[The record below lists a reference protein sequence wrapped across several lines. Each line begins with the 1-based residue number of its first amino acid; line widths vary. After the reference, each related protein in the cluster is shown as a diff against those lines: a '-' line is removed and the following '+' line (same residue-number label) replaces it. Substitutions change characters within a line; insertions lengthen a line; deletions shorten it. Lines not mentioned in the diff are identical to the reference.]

1 MSGYSLHRHVPVN
14 QIGGNKQRRTVSS
27 IYLFII
33 VFIFVYIFFNHLT
46 RKLGNQSKP
55 LVTISQEGEEWTFK
69 QESLVKTS
77 EVKFSM
83 GKQFEEVTADGRK
96 VLTTNSVVAPNTL
109 LQEMLGTGGGKDSV
123 CTREFTAEK
132 MKCVCSVDDIVTTR
146 WYQRQ

>member
-96 VLTTNSVVAPNTL
+96 
-109 LQEMLGTGGGKDSV
+109 EMLGTGGGKDSV

>member
-1 MSGYSLHRHVPVN
+1 M
-14 QIGGNKQRRTVSS
+14 
-27 IYLFII
+27 
-33 VFIFVYIFFNHLT
+33 
-46 RKLGNQSKP
+46 
-55 LVTISQEGEEWTFK
+55 VTISQEGEERTFK

-96 VLTTNSVVAPNTL
+96 
-109 LQEMLGTGGGKDSV
+109 EMLGTGGGKDSV

>member
-1 MSGYSLHRHVPVN
+1 MANSTDLVPGKWQLTESDNFEAFMAALGIGY
-14 QIGGNKQRRTVSS
+14 
-27 IYLFII
+27 
-33 VFIFVYIFFNHLT
+33 LT

-77 EVKFSM
+77 EVKFNM

-96 VLTTNSVVAPNTL
+96 VLTTNSVMAPNTL

>member
-1 MSGYSLHRHVPVN
+1 MANSTDLVPGKWQLTESDNFEAFMAALGIGY
-14 QIGGNKQRRTVSS
+14 
-27 IYLFII
+27 
-33 VFIFVYIFFNHLT
+33 LT

-55 LVTISQEGEEWTFK
+55 LVTIFQEGDEWTFK

-96 VLTTNSVVAPNTL
+96 
-109 LQEMLGTGGGKDSV
+109 EMLGTGGGKDSV
-123 CTREFTAEK
+123 CTREFTAK